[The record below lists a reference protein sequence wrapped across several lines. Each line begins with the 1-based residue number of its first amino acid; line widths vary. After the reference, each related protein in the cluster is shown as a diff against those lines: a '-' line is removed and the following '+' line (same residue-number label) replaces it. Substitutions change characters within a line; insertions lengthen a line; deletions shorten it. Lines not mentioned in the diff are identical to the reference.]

1 MLGSSLT
8 QSLFASANSIAI
20 IPKLWAEWNYNSF
33 VQPYVV
39 TSSSASRLTNYVI
52 PYNSPVY
59 WTADSNGS
67 VSWGPGDSNVNSRVT
82 SASPVKF
89 QINSKTSN
97 TSKSTSGNITSTFTG
112 PFTYL
117 NESSVVPGRFY
128 KAIFYTK
135 VYDIGENYS
144 SPKKAKIISASVS
157 ASGTSSVTY
166 RIAGVNSNNMSVQNP
181 IALPA
186 STVLVSSASGTSVIL
201 KWADTETPS
210 NISSYKIY
218 KTIGTNNTTHYL
230 TTVKKN
236 RSSSVTSYTDSNP
249 TLYGDAYSPSTY
261 ANDIFISPQI
271 SASNTDG
278 NLIPIDLFIKSTSNQ
293 TGKLSTVDGS
303 IQASSDVWKRVEVW
317 FGTPYDS
324 GNEIYSISLT
334 LNATSEY
341 ENAQF
346 LVSDFE
352 IYPITEYDFYLNE
365 YYPTESVF
373 KPFRPGEALL
383 HPLLPAADKVIK
395 TDTYSSSYVKPASL
409 AIKNPETIF
418 SKEIISPEIAMIP
431 SHYDK
436 FTYYISS
443 NKERSL
449 QARYNQLLSVN
460 KIVLKYVNKITSI
473 NTANVIVYSSTGST
487 VVALSPS
494 DFNKNGI
501 TTLYYNG
508 SAWSTSSWT
517 SPPQLSSSGT
527 FQNVKND
534 VVGITFTV
542 PDNTVTNVTPNFQNV
557 TFSDSQRIHLLEIS
571 PRLEIDLS
579 PLLIDYDIR
588 TDLTSPNSNGFP
600 LSYINSNSGKVTLT
614 NIPVYQTDTIGAT
627 IFENQSTKSAFNNL
641 LRQGVKFY
649 GFLDSPSFQQD
660 LTEKIP
666 QYVMYANS
674 WTINDFNNV
683 SVELYDITKIYNGIE
698 SPQFACERSNLF
710 NIITT
715 ILNTAGFS
723 DYDYDDLYNICQS
736 STNTPSFWYDES
748 KSIMENLQDLLIS
761 HQISASM
768 DEYGMMRFKS
778 LKQILQQASSL
789 EYAPDFAV
797 TDVKRTSFGSSS
809 LTYIA
814 NIVPD
819 SYTETAG
826 DKVGKIQIRYTIP
839 KNFDSPD
846 IDEKNQKNS
855 AGQTWFLNSQ
865 SSPKIWWEENDVALP
880 NFPLNKTLY
889 AGDNFLSF
897 DPSITFYNPRKNIGQ
912 YQGELMI
919 GPEII
924 GYSGM
929 EYVFFPIGVSNVN
942 LTKIITS
949 QSDIARAIEEVKD
962 IYTSSGLQL
971 QQVEYHPTGRLV
983 GLQRGKYG
991 TTPQDH
997 KVFSKND
1004 IGIFNRY
1011 TYSIHSDNAASTTT
1025 KVTKDTKGL
1034 CLSTNVDEQYVMI
1047 SPKKEKGYGH
1057 NLFAL
1062 DFTINAHL
1070 KKRSILVNK
1079 KNKDGH
1085 VIKKNGKAVKVRK
1098 TVYNDF
1104 HNVAVGIFFNLSGTK
1119 VSGTTSTD
1127 STYFIEIR
1135 SAQSKKGQKS
1145 VSYYLSFYRITNNK
1159 KVYLLKDVGVSTV
1172 FDSDNH
1178 RLSVYLNGNDIVI
1191 AIDNKRIQI
1200 LEYDKKQPFY
1210 NKKNTSFGAYL
1221 QAKDNQSVKMH
1232 INELYADTVLPDST
1246 GSKPSVDIYPIENKY
1261 YFSSNKFLDNIVRGM
1276 SQTKKF
1282 YLFQSFPQAYGFKL
1296 YDVKHALSPIR
1307 PHTAQIIP
1315 VRYGSQAIPS
1325 KTNEKAAILGPI
1337 NSEDLSY
1344 SSLHST
1350 PFRSRFAVVNNTN
1363 ELVVLSSGKDNATHE
1378 PLQIFANYQLLSEER
1393 IIERVVDPNY
1403 ALTID
1408 LTTNWVSSKAE
1419 AETIAKLLAKSTN
1432 TFYTDI
1438 NVSIFGNPL
1447 VQVGDI
1453 AQITYG
1459 LKRIGYDPVNPS
1471 FNNTLNCIVTSVT
1484 QGFNG
1489 SLSDTQLTL
1498 KPLIIS

>member
-1 MLGSSLT
+1 MLGSSIT
-8 QSLFASANSIAI
+8 QALFASANSIAV

-33 VQPYVV
+33 VQPHVV
-39 TSSSASRLTNYVI
+39 TSSSASELRLYTSL
-52 PYNSPVY
+52 YNSPNY

-67 VSWGPGDSNVNSRVT
+67 VSWGP
-82 SASPVKF
+82 ASLFLGSSSSTVKF
-89 QINSKTSN
+89 QINEKTST
-97 TSKSTSGNITSTFTG
+97 TSSSTSGNITSKFTA
-112 PFTYL
+112 PLTYL
-117 NESSVVPGRFY
+117 TESDVKAGRFY
-128 KAIFYTK
+128 KVIFYIK
-135 VYDIGENYS
+135 AYDIGENYS
-144 SPKKAKIISASVS
+144 SPTGTNIFNATVS
-157 ASGTSSVTY
+157 GSGTTSSITY
-166 RIAGVNSNNMSVQNP
+166 RVAAINSNNMYVQNP
-181 IALPA
+181 LAHMPI
-186 STVLVSSASGTSVIL
+186 TVGVSASPTSVKIDWVDW
-201 KWADTETPS
+201 KQPS
-210 NISSYKIY
+210 NSSSYKIY
-218 KTIGTNNTTHYL
+218 KTIGTQNTTHYL
-230 TTVKKN
+230 TTVKRN
-236 RSSSVTSYTDSNP
+236 QNSASQSYTDKNP
-249 TLYGDAYSPSTY
+249 LLYPDTYSPATY
-261 ANDIFISPQI
+261 TNDIFVCPQV
-271 SASNTDG
+271 SASNLNGD
-278 NLIPIDLFIKSTSNQ
+278 LIPIDFFVKATDTE
-293 TGKLSTVDGS
+293 TGKLSTVEGS
-303 IQASSDVWKRVEVW
+303 VQALSDVWKKVEVW
-317 FGTPYDS
+317 FGTPADS
-324 GNEIYSISLT
+324 ENEMYTISFI

-341 ENAQF
+341 EKAQF
-346 LVSDFE
+346 ITSNFE
-352 IYPITEYDFYLNE
+352 MYSVTEYDFYLNE

-383 HPLLPAADKVIK
+383 HPLLPSTDRVIK
-395 TDTYSSSYVKPASL
+395 TDTYSASYIKPASL
-409 AIKNPETIF
+409 AIKTPETIF
-418 SKEIISPEIAMIP
+418 SREIISPEIAMLP

-443 NKERSL
+443 NKERSI
-449 QARYNQLLSVN
+449 QAKYKQYLSVN
-460 KIVLKYVNKITSI
+460 KIVLKYINKITSI
-473 NTANVIVYSSTGST
+473 KNANVIIYANSGSALVTLST
-487 VVALSPS
+487 S

-508 SAWSTSSWT
+508 STWSTSSWT
-517 SPPQLSSSGT
+517 SPPTLSSSGT
-527 FQNVKND
+527 FQNTVND
-534 VVGITFTV
+534 FYGITFTV
-542 PDNTVTNVTPNFQNV
+542 PSTAGNIAQTDNSLNVTYAD
-557 TFSDSQRIHLLEIS
+557 TQRIHMLEIS

-579 PLLIDYDIR
+579 PLLIDYSIR

-600 LSYINSNSGKVTLT
+600 LSYINSNSGQVTLS
-614 NIPVYQTDTIGAT
+614 NIPVYQTDTTGAT

-649 GFLDSPSFQQD
+649 GFLESPSFQPD
-660 LTEKIP
+660 LTEKVP

-683 SVELYDITKIYNGIE
+683 SVEIFDITKIYNGIE

-715 ILNTAGFS
+715 LLNTAGFS
-723 DYDYDDLYNICQS
+723 DYDYDDLYNICQA

-761 HQISASM
+761 HQISASI

-789 EYAPDFAV
+789 EYTPDFAI

-809 LTYIA
+809 LTYIS

-826 DKVGKIQIRYTIP
+826 NKVGKIQIKYTIP

-846 IDEKNQKNS
+846 IDEKNQKNF

-880 NFPLNKTLY
+880 NFPLSKTLY

-919 GPEII
+919 GSEII
-924 GYSGM
+924 GYAGM
-929 EYVFFPIGVSNVN
+929 EYVFFPVGVSKIN

-991 TTPQDH
+991 TTPQNH
-997 KVFSKND
+997 KVFTRNELSY
-1004 IGIFNRY
+1004 FNKY
-1011 TYSIHSDNAASTTT
+1011 TYSIHSDSVSSTTT
-1025 KVTKDTKGL
+1025 KVSKDGKGL
-1034 CLSTNVDEQYVMI
+1034 CLSTNVDEQYVMV
-1047 SPKKEKGYGH
+1047 SPKYEKGYGH
-1057 NLFAL
+1057 NLFSL
-1062 DFTINAHL
+1062 DFTVNGHL
-1070 KKRSILVNK
+1070 TKRTIYVDKKK
-1079 KNKDGH
+1079 KNGDI
-1085 VIKKNGKAVKVRK
+1085 VRKNGKAVKVRK

-1104 HNVAVGIFFNLSGTK
+1104 HNIAVGIFFNLNGTT
-1119 VSGTTSTD
+1119 VSGTSTSNATHFLEIY
-1127 STYFIEIR
+1127 ST
-1135 SAQSKKGQKS
+1135 QSGKGQKR
-1145 VSYYLSFYRITNNK
+1145 VLYYLSLYRIVNNK
-1159 KVYLLKDVGVSTV
+1159 KAYIIKDIPVSSV
-1172 FDSDNH
+1172 FDSESH
-1178 RLSVYLNGNDIVI
+1178 RLSVYFTGNDMVI
-1191 AIDNKRIQI
+1191 AIDNKRIQL
-1200 LEYDKKQPFY
+1200 LEYKKTQPFY
-1210 NKKNTSFGAYL
+1210 NKKKTSFGAYL
-1221 QAKDNQSVKMH
+1221 QAKDNQAVKMH
-1232 INELYADTVLPDST
+1232 INELYADTVMPDST
-1246 GSKPSVDIYPIENKY
+1246 GSKPSVDIYPIENRY
-1261 YFSSNKFLDNIVRGM
+1261 YFSSSKFLDNIVRGM
-1276 SQTKKF
+1276 SQVKKF

-1315 VRYGSQAIPS
+1315 VRYGSQAVPS
-1325 KTNEKAAILGPI
+1325 KTNEKGAILGPI
-1337 NSEDLSY
+1337 HSDDLSY

-1378 PLQIFANYQLLSEER
+1378 PLQILANYQLLSEER

-1408 LTTNWVSSKAE
+1408 LSTSWISSKAE
-1419 AETIAKLLAKSTN
+1419 AETISKLLAKSTN

-1447 VQVGDI
+1447 IQVGDI

-1459 LKRIGYDPVNPS
+1459 LKRVGYDPANPS
-1471 FNNTLNCIVTSVT
+1471 FSNTLNCIVTSVT

>member
-8 QSLFASANSIAI
+8 QALFASANSIAI

-39 TSSSASRLTNYVI
+39 TSSSASKLIASTKFND
-52 PYNSPVY
+52 PSY
-59 WTADSNGS
+59 WTADSNGG
-67 VSWGPGDSNVNSRVT
+67 VSWGPGGGTVSSKIT

-97 TSKSTSGNITSTFTG
+97 TSSVTSGNITSTFNLAINLDET
-112 PFTYL
+112 TQ
-117 NESSVVPGRFY
+117 VPGRFY

-144 SPKKAKIISASVS
+144 SPVGTKIISTTVNG
-157 ASGTSSVTY
+157 SGTSSITY

-181 IALPA
+181 LALLPT
-186 STVLVSSASGTSVIL
+186 TVGVSASPISVIL
-201 KWADTETPS
+201 NWADSKKPS
-210 NISSYKIY
+210 HVSSYKIY
-218 KTIGTNNTTHYL
+218 KTIGTGSTTHYL

-236 RSSSVTSYTDSNP
+236 TSSSVTSYTDKNP
-249 TLYGDAYSPSTY
+249 LLYADAYSPATY
-261 ANDIFISPQI
+261 TNDIFICPQI
-271 SASNTDG
+271 VAVDSDSDSVP
-278 NLIPIDLFIKSTSNQ
+278 LDLFIKSTDTQ
-293 TGKLSTVDGS
+293 TGKLSSVEGS
-303 IQASSDVWKRVEVW
+303 IQASSDIWRRVEVW
-317 FGTPYDS
+317 FGTPFDS
-324 GNEIYSISLT
+324 ENTMNRINFSIS
-334 LNATSEY
+334 AASEY

-346 LVSDFE
+346 LISDFE
-352 IYPITEYDFYLNE
+352 IYPVTEYDFYLNE

-373 KPFRPGEALL
+373 KPFRPGEALM
-383 HPLLPAADKVIK
+383 HPLLPDVDRVIK
-395 TDTYSSSYVKPASL
+395 TDTYSASYIKPASL

-418 SKEIISPEIAMIP
+418 SKETMSPEIAMIP

-436 FTYYISS
+436 FNYYISS
-443 NKERSL
+443 KKERTI
-449 QARYNQLLSVN
+449 QAKYNQYLSIN
-460 KIVLKYVNKITSI
+460 KIVLKYINKITSI
-473 NTANVIVYSSTGST
+473 KGANVIVYDNTGST
-487 VVALSPS
+487 VVTLSSS

-501 TTLYYNG
+501 TTLYYDG

-517 SPPQLSSSGT
+517 SPPTLSSSGT
-527 FQNVKND
+527 FQNVKNN
-534 VVGITFTV
+534 VNGITFTV
-542 PDNTVTNVTPNFQNV
+542 PSTAGNIAQTDKFLNVSYADT
-557 TFSDSQRIHLLEIS
+557 QRIHMLEIS
-571 PRLEIDLS
+571 PRLEVDLS
-579 PLLIDYDIR
+579 PLLIDYNIK

-600 LSYINSNSGKVTLT
+600 LSYINSNSGQVSLS

-649 GFLDSPSFQQD
+649 GFLESPLFQPD

-666 QYVMYANS
+666 QYVMYAHS

-715 ILNTAGFS
+715 LLNTAGFS

-789 EYAPDFAV
+789 EYAPDFAI
-797 TDVKRTSFGSSS
+797 TDVKRTSVSSSS
-809 LTYIA
+809 LTYIP
-814 NIVPD
+814 NIIPD

-826 DKVGKIQIRYTIP
+826 DKVGKIQIKYTIP

-846 IDEKNQKNS
+846 IDEKNNKS
-855 AGQTWFLNSQ
+855 FAGQTWFLNSQ

-880 NFPLNKTLY
+880 NFPLSKTLY

-912 YQGELMI
+912 YQGEIMI
-919 GPEII
+919 GSEII

-929 EYVFFPIGVSNVN
+929 EYIFFPTRATKTNI
-942 LTKIITS
+942 TKIITS
-949 QSDIARAIEEVKD
+949 QADIARGIEEVKD
-962 IYTSSGLQL
+962 IYTTGGLQL
-971 QQVEYHPTGRLV
+971 EKVEYHPTGRLV

-997 KVFSKND
+997 KVFTKNALSN
-1004 IGIFNRY
+1004 FNKY
-1011 TYSIHSDNAASTTT
+1011 TYSIHSDTVSSTTS
-1025 KVTKDTKGL
+1025 KVSKDNKGL
-1034 CLSTNVDEQYVMI
+1034 CLSTNVDEQYVMV
-1047 SPKKEKGYGH
+1047 SPKYEKGYGH
-1057 NLFAL
+1057 NLFSL
-1062 DFTINAHL
+1062 DFTVNGHL
-1070 KKRSILVNK
+1070 KKSTIWVDKKK
-1079 KNKDGH
+1079 KNGDI
-1085 VIKKNGKAVKVRK
+1085 VKKNGKAVKVRK
-1098 TVYNDF
+1098 TAYNDF
-1104 HNVAVGIFFNLSGTK
+1104 HNIAVGIFFNLNGTT
-1119 VSGTTSTD
+1119 VSGTSTVNA
-1127 STYFIEIR
+1127 THFLEISSR
-1135 SAQSKKGQKS
+1135 QSGKGTKQ
-1145 VSYYLSFYRITNNK
+1145 VLYYLSLYRIVNNK
-1159 KVYLLKDVGVSTV
+1159 KNYVIKDIPVSNV
-1172 FDSDNH
+1172 FDSDSH
-1178 RLSVYLNGNDIVI
+1178 RLSVYFTGNDMVI
-1191 AIDNKRIQI
+1191 AIDNKRIQL
-1200 LEYDKKQPFY
+1200 LEYKKTQPFY
-1210 NKKNTSFGAYL
+1210 NKKKTFFGAYL

-1232 INELYADTVLPDST
+1232 INELYADTVMPDST

-1261 YFSSNKFLDNIVRGM
+1261 YFSSSKFLDNIVRGM
-1276 SQTKKF
+1276 SQVKKF

-1307 PHTAQIIP
+1307 SHTAQIIP
-1315 VRYGSQAIPS
+1315 VRYGSQAVPS
-1325 KTNEKAAILGPI
+1325 KTNEKASILGPVNI
-1337 NSEDLSY
+1337 EDLSY

-1363 ELVVLSSGKDNATHE
+1363 ELVVLSSGKDTATHE
-1378 PLQIFANYQLLSEER
+1378 PLQILANYQLLSEER

-1408 LTTNWVSSKAE
+1408 LSTSWVSSKAE
-1419 AETIAKLLAKSTN
+1419 AETISKLLAKATN

-1438 NVSIFGNPL
+1438 NVSLFGNPL

-1453 AQITYG
+1453 AQVTYG
-1459 LKRIGYDPVNPS
+1459 LKRVGYDPTNPS
-1471 FNNTLNCIVTSVT
+1471 FDNTLNCIVTSVS